1 MTTKASGL
9 RLAKRLDEV
18 GFSDIVQIRNKV
30 MALRAAGEKVHMLH
44 GGEPYFE
51 TPEPSSTRPSRRWS
65 RTRRTTRHPAACCRC
80 AKRWRPSSPT
90 RTRFP
95 PRRTR

>member
-1 MTTKASGL
+1 MSTKASGL

-30 MALRAAGEKVHMLH
+30 MALRAAGKQVHPLH

-51 TPEPSSTRPSRRWS
+51 TPEPIKY
-65 RTRRTTRHPAACCRC
+65 AAIQ
-80 AKRWRPSSPT
+80 AMVDNQTHYAPSSGIASL
-90 RTRFP
+90 REALAAKLRA
-95 PRRTR
+95 RK